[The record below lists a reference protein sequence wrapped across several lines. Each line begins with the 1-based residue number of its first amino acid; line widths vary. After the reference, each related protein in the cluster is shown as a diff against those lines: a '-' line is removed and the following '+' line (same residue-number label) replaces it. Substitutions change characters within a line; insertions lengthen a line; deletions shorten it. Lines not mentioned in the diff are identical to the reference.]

1 MSVGKWEGIAS
12 GKLPEPFLVRLMRSG
27 SQRSF
32 IVNHQTDRSIAW
44 CCGSK
49 PGHEIRQL
57 FNPTAGKK
65 LRSSGKKGFPAT
77 CGGLGPNPTPLYL
90 SIGPTAV
97 ARTR

>member
-1 MSVGKWEGIAS
+1 MSVGKWEGIAF
-12 GKLPEPFLVRLMRSG
+12 GGLPEPFLVRLMRSG

-44 CCGSK
+44 GCGQ
-49 PGHEIRQL
+49 PVHETRQF

-77 CGGLGPNPTPLYL
+77 SGVLDPNPTPLYL